1 MFEKITSPKVS
12 IIMPTYN
19 RAGLIAE
26 TIKSIRNQ
34 TYSNWELIIVDDG
47 SDDNTE
53 EIIAKLKD
61 ERIQFHK
68 AGRTGVGGKIKNIGL
83 RMAKGELIAF
93 IDSDDLWAATKL
105 EKQVDALKQYQEAGF
120 CLTGGYN
127 FREPGKPETYFFKQT
142 EGIKYDNI
150 FLSFFESG
158 LAIFTQA
165 LMLRRQ
171 CLTVS
176 GYFEDTKSFVDGDFD
191 FMIKLAQHFKAII
204 LYEPLLFRRL
214 HDSNLT
220 TLNWIQ
226 SHEEG
231 IAAISCYLDNKE
243 LPPNMVRNVLF
254 KSHLHFG
261 ERCLINKKR
270 GKAIKSFFKAW
281 QYKPMSI
288 VPLKKTAKAVL
299 YYLRGK

>member
-1 MFEKITSPKVS
+1 MFKSITFPKVS

-19 RAGLIAE
+19 RVGLISE
-26 TIKSIRNQ
+26 TIESIRNQ
-34 TYSNWELIIVDDG
+34 TYPNWELIIVDDG
-47 SDDNTE
+47 SEDNTE
-53 EIIAKLKD
+53 DVIAQLKD

-83 RMAKGELIAF
+83 GIAKGELIAF

-105 EKQVDALKQYQEAGF
+105 EKQVDALKQYPEAGF

-127 FREPGKPETYFFKQT
+127 FREPGKPENYFFKQT

-158 LAIFTQA
+158 LAVFTQA

-171 CLTVS
+171 CLGVS
-176 GYFEDTKSFVDGDFD
+176 GYFQDTKSFVDGDFD
-191 FMIKLAQHFKAII
+191 FMMKLAQHFKAII

-214 HDSNLT
+214 HDRNHT
-220 TLNWIQ
+220 TLNWIR

-231 IAAISCYLDNKE
+231 IAAISSYLNNKE

-254 KSHLHFG
+254 KSHIHFG
-261 ERCLINKKR
+261 ERCLIYKKR
-270 GKAIKSFFKAW
+270 RKAIASFLKAW
-281 QYKPMSI
+281 QYKPGSI
-288 VPLKKTAKAVL
+288 VPIKKTAKAVL
-299 YYLRGK
+299 YYLRSK

>member
-1 MFEKITSPKVS
+1 MFEKIISPKVS

-19 RAGLIAE
+19 RAGLIME
-26 TIKSIRNQ
+26 TIESIRDQ
-34 TYSNWELIIVDDG
+34 AYPNWELIIVDDG
-47 SDDNTE
+47 SEDNTE
-53 EIIAKLKD
+53 EIVLQLKD

-93 IDSDDLWAATKL
+93 IDSDDLWATSKL
-105 EKQVDALKQYQEAGF
+105 EKQVEALEQYPEAGF

-127 FREPGKPETYFFKQT
+127 FRERGKPETYFYKET
-142 EGIKYDNI
+142 EGIRYDNI

-158 LAIFTQA
+158 LAVFTQA

-171 CLTVS
+171 GLAIS
-176 GYFEDTKSFVDGDFD
+176 GYFQDTKSFVDGDFD
-191 FMIKLAQHFKAII
+191 FMIRLARHFKAII

-214 HDSNLT
+214 HDKNLT
-220 TLNWIQ
+220 TLNWIR

-231 IAAISCYLDNKE
+231 IAAISSYLNNKE
-243 LPPNMVRNVLF
+243 LPPNLIRNVLF
-254 KSHLHFG
+254 RSHIHFG
-261 ERCLINKKR
+261 ERCLFYKKR
-270 GKAIKSFFKAW
+270 GKAIKSFLKAW
-281 QYKPMSI
+281 QCKPMSI
-288 VPLKKTAKAVL
+288 VPLKKTVKAIL

>member
-1 MFEKITSPKVS
+1 MFEKNTSPKVS

-19 RAGLIAE
+19 RAGLILE
-26 TIKSIRNQ
+26 TIESIRNQ
-34 TYSNWELIIVDDG
+34 TFPNWELIIVDDG
-47 SDDNTE
+47 SEDNTE
-53 EIIAKLKD
+53 EIIVQLKD

-68 AGRTGVGGKIKNIGL
+68 AGRTGIGGRIKNTGL
-83 RMAKGELIAF
+83 GMATGELIAF

-105 EKQVDALKQYQEAGF
+105 EKQVDALKQYPEAGF

-127 FREPGKPETYFFKQT
+127 FREPGKAETYFFKKT
-142 EGIKYDNI
+142 EGLKYDNI

-158 LAIFTQA
+158 LAVFTQA

-171 CLTVS
+171 CLAVS
-176 GYFEDTKSFVDGDFD
+176 GYFQDTRSFVDGDFD
-191 FMIKLAQHFKAII
+191 FMLKLAQHFKAVII
-204 LYEPLLFRRL
+204 YEPLLFRRL
-214 HDSNLT
+214 HDRNHT
-220 TLNWIQ
+220 ILNWER

-254 KSHLHFG
+254 RSHIHFG
-261 ERCLINKKR
+261 ERCLVYKKR

-281 QYKPMSI
+281 RYKPMSI
-288 VPLKKTAKAVL
+288 VPVKKTAKAML
-299 YYLRGK
+299 HYLRGK

>member
-1 MFEKITSPKVS
+1 MFEKSTSPKVS
-12 IIMPTYN
+12 IIMPTHN
-19 RAGLIAE
+19 RAGLIQE
-26 TIKSIRNQ
+26 TIESIRNQ
-34 TYSNWELIIVDDG
+34 TYPNWELIIVDDG
-47 SDDNTE
+47 SEDSTE
-53 EIIAKLKD
+53 EIIAQLKD

-105 EKQVDALKQYQEAGF
+105 EKQVGALKQYPEAGF
-120 CLTGGYN
+120 CLSGGYN
-127 FREPGKPETYFFKQT
+127 FRETGKPEAYFFKQR

-165 LMLRRQ
+165 LMLRRE
-171 CLTVS
+171 CLSVS
-176 GYFEDTKSFVDGDFD
+176 GYFQDTKSFVDGDFD
-191 FMIKLAQHFKAII
+191 FMLKLARHFKAVI

-214 HDSNLT
+214 HDTNHT

-231 IAAISCYLDNKE
+231 IAAISSYLSNKDI
-243 LPPNMVRNVLF
+243 PPNMVRNVLF
-254 KSHLHFG
+254 RSHIHFG
-261 ERCLINKKR
+261 ERCLLYKKR
-270 GKAIKSFFKAW
+270 GKAIKSFLKAW
-281 QYKPMSI
+281 RYKPMSI
-288 VPLKKTAKAVL
+288 VPLKKTAKTIL
-299 YYLRGK
+299 YYFRGK

>member
-1 MFEKITSPKVS
+1 MFEKTPSPKVS

-19 RAGLIAE
+19 RSGLIME
-26 TIKSIRNQ
+26 TIESIRDQ
-34 TYSNWELIIVDDG
+34 TYSNWELVIVDDG

-53 EIIAKLKD
+53 EIIAQLKD

-68 AGRTGVGGKIKNIGL
+68 AGRTGIGGRIKNIGL

-93 IDSDDLWAATKL
+93 IDSDDLWATTKL
-105 EKQVDALKQYQEAGF
+105 EKQIEALKQYPEAGF

-127 FREPGKPETYFFKQT
+127 FREPGKPEAFFYKQT

-165 LMLRRQ
+165 LMLRRE
-171 CLTVS
+171 CLAVS
-176 GYFEDTKSFVDGDFD
+176 GYFQDTRSFVDGDLD
-191 FMIKLAQHFKAII
+191 FMIKLARNFKAII

-214 HDSNLT
+214 HDANLT
-220 TLNWIQ
+220 TLNWIR

-231 IAAISCYLDNKE
+231 ITIISSYLDDKE

-254 KSHLHFG
+254 RSHIHFG
-261 ERCLINKKR
+261 ERCLVYKKR
-270 GKAIKSFFKAW
+270 GKAIRSFLKAW
-281 QYKPMSI
+281 QYKPLSI